1 MTSKVIW
8 YIQRGRDGGDLMQS
22 ILIQLPTELK
32 SKQSVFLLDAATA
45 SNTNTA
51 LKIAERLPRQK
62 PEVVDNN
69 SALLSH
75 SVRSPMQR
83 PVGVPPMKKHSLP
96 RWWWCPGTGAALSQL
111 IGQKVMRDRYAAVPE
126 AGQCCDLRTG
136 ERRMKKQIPRPS
148 N

>member
-1 MTSKVIW
+1 
-8 YIQRGRDGGDLMQS
+8 MQS

-32 SKQSVFLLDAATA
+32 SKQSVFLDAATA

-75 SVRSPMQR
+75 SVRSPMQPASR
-83 PVGVPPMKKHSLP
+83 RASDEK
-96 RWWWCPGTGAALSQL
+96 ALS
-111 IGQKVMRDRYAAVPE
+111 AAAGGGGTLVP
-126 AGQCCDLRTG
+126 APL
-136 ERRMKKQIPRPS
+136 S
-148 N
+148 AN

>member
-8 YIQRGRDGGDLMQS
+8 YIQRERDGGDLMQS

-62 PEVVDNN
+62 HEVVDNN

-75 SVRSPMQR
+75 SVRSPMQPASR
-83 PVGVPPMKKHSLP
+83 RASDEK
-96 RWWWCPGTGAALSQL
+96 ALS
-111 IGQKVMRDRYAAVPE
+111 AAAGGGALVP
-126 AGQCCDLRTG
+126 APL
-136 ERRMKKQIPRPS
+136 S
-148 N
+148 AN

>member
-8 YIQRGRDGGDLMQS
+8 YIQRERDGGDLMQS

-32 SKQSVFLLDAATA
+32 SKQSVFLDAATA
-45 SNTNTA
+45 SFTNTA
-51 LKIAERLPRQK
+51 LKIAELLPRQK
-62 PEVVDNN
+62 HEVVGNN

-96 RWWWCPGTGAALSQL
+96 RLVVVPWYRRRSQPINWAKGDEGPL
-111 IGQKVMRDRYAAVPE
+111 CSRARGRPVLRSENGRKKDEE
-126 AGQCCDLRTG
+126 AD
-136 ERRMKKQIPRPS
+136 PS
-148 N
+148 TK

>member
-1 MTSKVIW
+1 
-8 YIQRGRDGGDLMQS
+8 MQS

-62 PEVVDNN
+62 HEVVDNN

-75 SVRSPMQR
+75 SVRSPMQPASRRASDEKALSAAVVVVPWYRRRSQPINWAKGDEGPLCSRARGR
-83 PVGVPPMKKHSLP
+83 PVLRSEKGNKK
-96 RWWWCPGTGAALSQL
+96 
-111 IGQKVMRDRYAAVPE
+111 DEE
-126 AGQCCDLRTG
+126 AD
-136 ERRMKKQIPRPS
+136 PS
-148 N
+148 TK